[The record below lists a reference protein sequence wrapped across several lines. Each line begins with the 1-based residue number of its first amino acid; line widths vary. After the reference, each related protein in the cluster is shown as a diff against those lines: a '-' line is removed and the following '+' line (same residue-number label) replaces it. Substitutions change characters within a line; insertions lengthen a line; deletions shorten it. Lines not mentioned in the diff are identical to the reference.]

1 MTPACRFLKQQ
12 KAEFNVH
19 SYDVAY
25 GDPAKGSHQN
35 YGQAVADSVGIS
47 HDQLF
52 KTLVIC
58 LNGDAKKPAICV
70 VPASGTLNLKLAA
83 KAFNAKSAAMA
94 ETDLAEKA
102 TGYVV
107 GGISPF
113 GQRKRLPI
121 AFDNSALR
129 FDTIFTSGGKRGLQ
143 IEFAPS
149 LLTQLV
155 AAKAAE
161 LTA

>member
-12 KAEFNVH
+12 NAQFRVH
-19 SYDVAY
+19 TYDVAF
-25 GDPAKGSHQN
+25 GDSANGSHQN

-52 KTLVIC
+52 KTLVIS
-58 LNGDAKKPAICV
+58 LNGDAKKPAVCI
-70 VPASGTLNLKLAA
+70 VPTARTLNLKLAA
-83 KAFNAKSAAMA
+83 KAFGVKSAAMA
-94 ETDLAEKA
+94 ETALAEKA

-121 AFDNSALR
+121 AFDSSALD
-129 FDTIFTSGGKRGLQ
+129 FPTIYTSGGKRGIQ
-143 IEFAPS
+143 IEFSPQ
-149 LLTQLV
+149 LLTNLLSAT
-155 AAKAAE
+155 AASLCA
-161 LTA
+161 